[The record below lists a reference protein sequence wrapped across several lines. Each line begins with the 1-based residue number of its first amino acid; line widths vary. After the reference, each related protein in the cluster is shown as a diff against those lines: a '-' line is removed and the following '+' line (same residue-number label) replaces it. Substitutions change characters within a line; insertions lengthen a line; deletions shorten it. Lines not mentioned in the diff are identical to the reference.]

1 MKGNQ
6 RLLHKGKSD
15 PKKKKKT
22 NKLSGFEYNETQ
34 IKYVDKSVI
43 ST

>member
-15 PKKKKKT
+15 PPPKKKT
-22 NKLSGFEYNETQ
+22 KLSGFEYNETQ